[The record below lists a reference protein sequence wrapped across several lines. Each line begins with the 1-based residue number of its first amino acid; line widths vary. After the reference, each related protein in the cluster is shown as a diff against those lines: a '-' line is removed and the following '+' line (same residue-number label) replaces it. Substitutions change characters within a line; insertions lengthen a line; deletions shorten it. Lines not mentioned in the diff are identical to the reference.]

1 MLLAPSSRALLI
13 TGLLLLVAG
22 CDRGSDAAGQGN
34 AAAVAEAPAAA
45 PPAATPPA
53 EGRIDRS
60 HKGEAA
66 PDVGFT
72 APDGSPTTLAAFK
85 GKPVLL
91 NLWATWC
98 APCIAEMPTL
108 DALAVNKG
116 DALTVLTVAQD
127 LDAAKVPGFLEGK
140 GYRKLAAYVDPK
152 LALSTHFQA
161 SLPTTILYDAEGRE
175 VWRMLGGTDWS
186 GAEAAKLVAEAG

>member
-1 MLLAPSSRALLI
+1 MLLAPSSRGLVIAGLLI
-13 TGLLLLVAG
+13 VGLGG

-45 PPAATPPA
+45 PPAA
-53 EGRIDRS
+53 GRIDRS

-66 PDVGFT
+66 PDVSFT
-72 APDGSPTTLAAFK
+72 APDGKATTLAAFK
-85 GKPVLL
+85 GRPVLL

-108 DALAVNKG
+108 DALAASKG

-127 LDAAKVPGFLEGK
+127 LDGAKVPGFLKDK
-140 GYRKLAAYVDPK
+140 GYRKLEAYVDPK

-175 VWRMLGGTDWS
+175 MWRMLGGADWS
-186 GAEAAKLVAEAG
+186 GSEAAKLVAEAG